1 MKLKNFFSKAKDGI
15 KSLFKGKRKF
25 ATIAVILVVAIVFG
39 YVGIFEK
46 KRNSEEK
53 SRYTVA
59 QAKKGDITETIEQSG
74 VVEPYERRGLQ
85 CEL

>member
-46 KRNSEEK
+46 KEIR
-53 SRYTVA
+53 
-59 QAKKGDITETIEQSG
+59 KKNQDTPWHRLKKAI
-74 VVEPYERRGLQ
+74 
-85 CEL
+85 